1 MTIIVDSLWYLCTYD
16 VLVLGI
22 GISLFGGVQYVG
34 MLTFR
39 THRAEKVAQQ
49 YKVGPLMLMKLNL
62 VDFLTMLLYQGRA
75 CSAAEGTCCV

>member
-1 MTIIVDSLWYLCTYD
+1 M
-16 VLVLGI
+16 LVLGI
-22 GISLFGGVQYVG
+22 GISLFGVQYVG

-49 YKVGPLMLMKLNL
+49 YKVGLLMLMKLNL

-75 CSAAEGTCCV
+75 CSAAEGTCCVQPRPG